1 VNVKNKSTYP
11 QSHCERSEA
20 ISWDCHACVP
30 CLRRSACPPQG
41 FWGRGFAQ
49 AGVTPLRCAGTSLPA
64 YRQAGAPRND
74 NFLLAFT
81 IALINYQLNALL
93 IFHC

>member
-41 FWGRGFAQ
+41 FWRRGFA
-49 AGVTPLRCAGTSLPA
+49 
-64 YRQAGAPRND
+64 QAGAPRND